1 MLYAIPTKRGY
12 GVTLYGDYND
22 LQSLHGTIHLICDDN
37 SYGVYSPKEKALSIA
52 YEIRK
57 AYEGKRQKIIDEEHG
72 STYYATNIDWPRA
85 LFYASFLRHA
95 AGFCSTTK
103 KDQAN
108 LYRFEYC
115 IESALASYDYN
126 TARDI
131 LYWYDTI
138 GCVSRD
144 FIISFVDE
152 ITYEY
157 LYGGLSGKRNF
168 KRLPDLLRCIR
179 SSSDE
184 YTQFEKDIKAEAQK
198 NNCRPDQLW
207 IERDRPEIKW

>member
-22 LQSLHGTIHLICDDN
+22 LESLHGTIHLICDEE
-37 SYGVYSPKEKALSIA
+37 SYGVYWHKERALSIA

-57 AYEGKRQKIIDEEHG
+57 AHEGKRQRIIDEEHG
-72 STYYATNIDWPRA
+72 STYYATNIDWPAA
-85 LFYASFLRHA
+85 LFYASFLRRT
-95 AGFCSTTK
+95 AGFCQTTK

-138 GCVSRD
+138 GSVPQD
-144 FIISFVDE
+144 FIMSFVDE
-152 ITYEY
+152 IRYEY

-168 KRLPDLLRCIR
+168 KRLPELLRSIY

-184 YTQFEKDIKAEAQK
+184 YKRFAEYIKAESQK

-207 IERDRPEIKW
+207 DGRDWPEIKW